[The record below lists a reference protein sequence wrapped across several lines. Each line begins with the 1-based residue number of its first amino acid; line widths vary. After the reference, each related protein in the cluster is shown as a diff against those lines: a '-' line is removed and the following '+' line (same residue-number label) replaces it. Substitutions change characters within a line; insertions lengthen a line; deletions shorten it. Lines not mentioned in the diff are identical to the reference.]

1 MKPLLALA
9 TGMSL
14 SALVAIEAIAVIAQ
28 GGIIGRDTGVSG
40 IVVMQLGALVIAIGA
55 LLKAGMYVEEWRR
68 VLKSAADFA
77 ATVEKLADRME
88 HAETRLNAHDKHMA
102 SIRLLVNDHEV
113 RIHGPV
119 DLFKKDVVDEAAG

>member
-40 IVVMQLGALVIAIGA
+40 IVVMQLGALVVAIGA

-68 VLKSAADFA
+68 VLLSAADFA

-102 SIRLLVNDHEV
+102 SIRILVNDHEV
-113 RIHGPV
+113 RLKGPGE
-119 DLFKKDVVDEAAG
+119 LFRDEAAG